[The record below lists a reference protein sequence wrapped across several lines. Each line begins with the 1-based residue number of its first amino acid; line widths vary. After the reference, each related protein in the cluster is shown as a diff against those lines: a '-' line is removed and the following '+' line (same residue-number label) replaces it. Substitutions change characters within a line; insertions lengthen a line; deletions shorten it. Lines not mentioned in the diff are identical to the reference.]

1 MTFSSPFFNFFLHT
15 WQRKTPIL
23 FQETIKCS
31 TFGTLNEN
39 KIVKKVITIKD
50 KQFELFI
57 EQKIIEQGIQQ
68 IAKQINT
75 ELEGKDP
82 IFLAVLNGAFMFAGE
97 LMKEVSIPS
106 EITFVRL
113 ASYRGLSTT
122 NKVQEV
128 LGLNES
134 IKGRCVVIIEDI
146 VDSGTTMVAL
156 KKELAKYNPLEV
168 KIATLLFKPAAL
180 RQQLHIDYV
189 ALEIP
194 NDFIVGYGLDYD
206 GYGRNLKDIYK
217 VRISNCH
224 DGCLE

>member
-1 MTFSSPFFNFFLHT
+1 
-15 WQRKTPIL
+15 
-23 FQETIKCS
+23 
-31 TFGTLNEN
+31 
-39 KIVKKVITIKD
+39 VITIKD

-57 EQKIIEQGIQQ
+57 EQEVIELEIKRVAQQ
-68 IAKQINT
+68 INADLKD
-75 ELEGKDP
+75 KDP

-97 LMKEVSIPS
+97 LMKEVLIPS

-113 ASYRGLSTT
+113 ASYRGVSSTEH
-122 NKVQEV
+122 VQEV

-134 IKGRCVVIIEDI
+134 IEGRVVVVVEDI
-146 VDSGTTMVAL
+146 VDSGNTMTAL
-156 KKELAKYNPLEV
+156 MKELEKFNPSDI

-180 RQQLHIDYV
+180 VKKLDLDYV

-217 VRISNCH
+217 VRQ
-224 DGCLE
+224 

>member
-1 MTFSSPFFNFFLHT
+1 M
-15 WQRKTPIL
+15 KD
-23 FQETIKCS
+23 TIS
-31 TFGTLNEN
+31 
-39 KIVKKVITIKD
+39 IKD

-57 EQKIIEQGIQQ
+57 KQEVIEQGIKRVAHQM
-68 IAKQINT
+68 NT

-82 IFLAVLNGAFMFAGE
+82 VFLAVLNGAFMFAGE
-97 LMKEVSIPS
+97 LMKEVAVPS

-113 ASYRGLSTT
+113 ASYQGTT
-122 NKVQEV
+122 TTQNVQEV

-134 IKGRCVVIIEDI
+134 IKGRVVVIVEDI
-146 VDSGTTMVAL
+146 VDSGNTMVAL
-156 KKELAKYNPLEV
+156 LAELKKHEPAEV

-180 RQQLHIDYV
+180 QQDLSPDYV

-217 VRISNCH
+217 VK
-224 DGCLE
+224 

>member
-1 MTFSSPFFNFFLHT
+1 M
-15 WQRKTPIL
+15 K
-23 FQETIKCS
+23 E
-31 TFGTLNEN
+31 
-39 KIVKKVITIKD
+39 VITIKE

-57 EQKIIEQGIQQ
+57 EQEVIEQGIKRVAEQM
-68 IAKQINT
+68 NS
-75 ELEGKDP
+75 ELAEKNP

-97 LMKEVSIPS
+97 LMKEVSIAS

-113 ASYRGLSTT
+113 ASYQGTATT
-122 NKVQEV
+122 NRVQEV

-134 IKGRCVVIIEDI
+134 IKGRSVVIVEDI
-146 VDSGTTMVAL
+146 VDSGNTMVSL
-156 KKELAKYNPLEV
+156 LKELEKHEPEEI

-180 RQQLHIDYV
+180 KQKLHLDYI

-217 VRISNCH
+217 VK
-224 DGCLE
+224 